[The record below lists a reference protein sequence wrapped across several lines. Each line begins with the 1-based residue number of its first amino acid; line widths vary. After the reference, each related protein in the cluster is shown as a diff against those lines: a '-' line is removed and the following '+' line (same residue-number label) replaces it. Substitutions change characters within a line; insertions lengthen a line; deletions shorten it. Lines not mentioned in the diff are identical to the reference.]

1 MILLLYCWIRI
12 ASILLRIK
20 IRAEINVIVMKKTV
34 EKINETKSWVFE
46 KINKVD
52 KPLASLIKK
61 KKAED

>member
-1 MILLLYCWIRI
+1 M
-12 ASILLRIK
+12 RIK

-52 KPLASLIKK
+52 KPLARLIKIK
-61 KKAED
+61 RGKGVNQ